1 MAEMTEAPSIR
12 GNYPLAGERIGP
24 AWRRTWSALAD
35 GEWHKGNDV
44 ARAVREDLHPETI
57 MTLLRQAVRAGLLEG
72 EKRKGA
78 RIGGTSKVHSYPVWY
93 RRADLVG

>member
-1 MAEMTEAPSIR
+1 MAGMTEAPSIR
-12 GNYPLAGERIGP
+12 GSYPLAGEKIGP

-57 MTLLRQAVRAGLLEG
+57 MTLLRQAAKVGLLEQDRRTG
-72 EKRKGA
+72 VRVDGSRFA
-78 RIGGTSKVHSYPVWY
+78 PRPNWY
-93 RRADLVG
+93 RRADLAG